1 MQFPDEHRNTQLFE
15 GVLRQ
20 KVSSNSR
27 HRYQVNSQKRKRLNY
42 EPFPLIEMTWGSN
55 KMHFTY
61 DSNGPMSVLY
71 NGTEYFYLK
80 NAQGD
85 ITGMVDTTGSQV
97 VSYSYNAWGDPVS
110 TEGSMKDTLGAG
122 NPFRYR
128 SYVYDAETDLYY
140 LNSRYYNPTWG
151 RFLNVDGYASTGQG
165 ITGNNMFAYCNDN
178 PVNHVDEDGTFAL
191 SSILISAAVSG
202 IVSAIATA
210 VTGGSAEEVLSAA
223 LVSALFSG
231 ITALKGADIVVRV
244 FLSITSGMMAWV
256 TCRDKG
262 VSMGR
267 SLLCGFVTSI
277 TTLASSMLSV
287 WIKDAADA
295 CMTELTFGTGW
306 SIAAAATG
314 MSENTS
320 SKNGGSQR
328 NSWQN
333 TSSRKPKQSPVRLP
347 YYKLFTYRPEFV

>member
-1 MQFPDEHRNTQLFE
+1 
-15 GVLRQ
+15 
-20 KVSSNSR
+20 
-27 HRYQVNSQKRKRLNY
+27 
-42 EPFPLIEMTWGSN
+42 MTWGSN

-85 ITGMVDTTGSQV
+85 ITGMVDTSGSQV

-110 TEGSMKDTLGAG
+110 TEGSMKDTLGAV

-151 RFLNVDGYASTGQG
+151 RFLNVDAYASTGQG

-210 VTGGSAEEVLSAA
+210 VTGGSAGEVLNAA
-223 LVSALFSG
+223 LTSALMSGLSTFLGKENIAVRILFS
-231 ITALKGADIVVRV
+231 L
-244 FLSITSGMMAWV
+244 TSGMMAGL
-256 TCRDKG
+256 TCYEKG
-262 VSMGR
+262 ASTGQ
-267 SLLCGFVTSI
+267 SLLCGFATS
-277 TTLASSMLSV
+277 LASFITSMLSV
-287 WIKDAADA
+287 WIPEDNVAAI
-295 CMTELTFGTGW
+295 MTELSFGLGLNI
-306 SIAAAATG
+306 SASALG
-314 MSENTS
+314 MTENTS
-320 SKNGGSQR
+320 SKNNTQR
-328 NSWQN
+328 NDSKQN
-333 TSSRKPKQSPVRLP
+333 VVKRKSKQSPPRLP
-347 YYKLFTYRPEFV
+347 YHKLFTYRPEFV

>member
-1 MQFPDEHRNTQLFE
+1 
-15 GVLRQ
+15 
-20 KVSSNSR
+20 
-27 HRYQVNSQKRKRLNY
+27 
-42 EPFPLIEMTWGSN
+42 MTWGSN

-97 VSYSYNAWGDPVS
+97 LSYSYNAWGDPVS
-110 TEGSMKDTLGAG
+110 TEGSMKDTLGAV

-202 IVSAIATA
+202 IVAAISTA
-210 VTGGSAEEVLSAA
+210 VTGGSAGDVWLAA
-223 LVSALFSG
+223 GMAAAFSG
-231 ITALKGADIVVRV
+231 ISVFFKSAAVPARV
-244 FLSITSGMMAWV
+244 FFSLV
-256 TCRDKG
+256 TGTVAAMTCYSKG
-262 VSMGR
+262 GSFGQ
-267 SLLCGFVTSI
+267 SLLCGFATSI
-277 TTLASSMLSV
+277 ASFVSSMFSVWLQKDALAAIIMELSV
-287 WIKDAADA
+287 GLGLNVSASALG
-295 CMTELTFGTGW
+295 MTG
-306 SIAAAATG
+306 
-314 MSENTS
+314 NQS
-320 SKNGGSQR
+320 SKNTESGSKQR
-328 NSWQN
+328 QSTPN
-333 TSSRKPKQSPVRLP
+333 RKQKQSPPRLP
-347 YYKLFTYRPEFV
+347 YHRLFTYRPEFV